1 MAAARAPAG
10 GTLRGDEELLETLLL
25 EAVAAAEGPA
35 GAETV
40 ARVARLHAH
49 ATDARR
55 GDPDAA
61 ARLRRDAAGLPR
73 REALVVG
80 KALLMRLQAANVA
93 EERERIRRLEG
104 SSARRASLADALR
117 DVEDPAALRAHLDDL
132 HVEIVLT
139 MHPSDATR
147 RAVIHKLLL
156 VAEQLDE
163 LDRARGDEA
172 RDQARADLAETVSAW
187 WATDEV
193 RRSRPPVEEEVRRTV
208 FLVESALYDAA
219 ADVAMELEQRLGVA
233 LERPPVSFV
242 QWAGGDMDGNPSTS
256 AATVR
261 FAVLE
266 ARRAAIRLLR
276 DRVVRASRLHSEGG
290 RYTRLG
296 ELEQLIARDAEE
308 LPGGGAEASAYA
320 HEPLRRKLRLIR
332 DRLTWS
338 LRALDDDVDV
348 DPAWT
353 YRDPGRLIEDL
364 AGVRAAATGPTPS
377 LDRLV
382 WQARIFGTHLLGIDV
397 RLHATEIGAAV
408 EAALPAV
415 ATRTGADRERAIA
428 DALAAAEMV
437 VAPEPDEPRAAA
449 ALTMAA
455 RLRDQFG
462 TCPLRSLV
470 ISGCE
475 QPADVL
481 GAALLLRRS
490 GLHDVPAVPLF
501 ESGAAL
507 RGAAPIAERLLAEPA
522 LRAHVERAGGRFEV
536 MLGHSDGGKEES
548 LLGAQWRIW
557 RAQEDL
563 VGVCAAHGVGFRAF
577 HGRGGSPAR
586 GGTPADEIAQAMP
599 AGAARGG
606 LRLTEQGEAA
616 RAKLAHPVLARRAL
630 AQVLSGALLA
640 AGRRRADVVPQAWR
654 DEMDLLAER
663 SREAWRAL
671 LDDPAFGDA
680 FRCTTPIG
688 LADDLNL
695 GSRPARRAG
704 ADAASLRA
712 IPWVMAWTQTRVL
725 VPAWYGAGTAL
736 TAGAPE
742 TQRAMLAGW
751 PVFRSMVSSLEAALF
766 RTDLAFADDYLA
778 LANGAEG
785 ADRIWGL
792 IRTEHERARRGVLAI
807 TGEEDLYAR
816 RPELRARLGLRNPWI
831 DPLSALQVDLLGRL
845 QSGDETMRQ
854 PLLTTMAGV
863 AAGVQSVG

>member
-1 MAAARAPAG
+1 MTTTRAPAA
-10 GTLRGDEELLETLLL
+10 GTLRGDEELLEQLLL
-25 EAVAAAEGPA
+25 EAVAAAEGPSGREA
-35 GAETV
+35 
-40 ARVARLHAH
+40 VARLTRLRAL
-49 ATDARR
+49 AASARH
-55 GDPDAA
+55 GDTEAA
-61 ARLRRDAAGLPR
+61 AALRRTAAGLPR
-73 REALVVG
+73 REALVVA

-93 EERERIRRLEG
+93 EERERVRRLE
-104 SSARRASLADALR
+104 AAPAQRATLLEALR
-117 DVEDPAALRAHLDDL
+117 GVEDPGLLRAHLDDL

-156 VAEQLDE
+156 VAEQLDD
-163 LDRARGDEA
+163 LDRARGDDA
-172 RDQARADLAETVSAW
+172 RHRVRADLAETVAAW

-219 ADVAMELEQRLGVA
+219 ADVAMELERRLGVELA
-233 LERPPVSFV
+233 RPPVSFV

-256 AATVR
+256 AETVR

-266 ARRAAIRLLR
+266 ARRAALRLMR

-290 RYTRLG
+290 RYAHLG
-296 ELEQLIARDAEE
+296 ALEQLIARDADE
-308 LPGGGAEASAYA
+308 LPGGALEATAYS

-338 LRALDDDVDV
+338 LRALDDDVAV
-348 DPAWT
+348 EPAWT
-353 YRDPGRLIEDL
+353 YRDPARLVEDL
-364 AGVRAAATGPTPS
+364 EGVRAATDGPTPS

-382 WQARIFGTHLLGIDV
+382 WQARIFGTQLLGIDV
-397 RLHATEIGAAV
+397 RLHATEIAEAV
-408 EAALPAV
+408 DLALPGAV
-415 ATRTGADRERAIA
+415 GSSGAERERLIA
-428 DALAAAEMV
+428 DALGRPPADRAALGSRAGT
-437 VAPEPDEPRAAA
+437 ALAAA
-449 ALTMAA
+449 AA
-455 RLRDQFG
+455 LRDQFG

-470 ISGCE
+470 VSGCE
-475 QPADVL
+475 EPADVL
-481 GAALLLRRS
+481 GAALLLRLS
-490 GLHDVPAVPLF
+490 DLDEVPAVPLF

-507 RGAAPIAERLLAEPA
+507 RGAAPIAKRLLAESA
-522 LRAHVERAGGRFEV
+522 MRERIARAGGSLEV

-563 VGVCAAHGVGFRAF
+563 VRVCAAHGVGFRAF

-586 GGTPADEIAQAMP
+586 GAAPADEIAQAMP

-616 RAKLAHPVLARRAL
+616 RAKLAHPMLARRAL
-630 AQVLSGALLA
+630 EQVLSGALLA
-640 AGRRRADVVPQAWR
+640 AGRSGEAEVPAAWR
-654 DEMDLLAER
+654 DEMDALADR
-663 SREAWRAL
+663 SRATWRAL
-671 LDDPAFGDA
+671 LDDPDFPEA
-680 FRCTTPIG
+680 FRRTTPIG

-704 ADAASLRA
+704 ADAATLRA

-736 TAGAPE
+736 AAGSAA
-742 TQRAMLAGW
+742 TQREMLAGW
-751 PVFRSMVSSLEAALF
+751 PAFRAMVSSLEAALF
-766 RTDLAFADDYLA
+766 RTDLAFADDYRDLA
-778 LANGAEG
+778 DGAAG

-792 IRTEHERARRGVLAI
+792 IRAEHDRARSAVLSV
-807 TGEEDLYAR
+807 TGDSELYGR
-816 RPELRARLGLRNPWI
+816 RPGLRARLDQRNPWI
-831 DPLSALQVDLLGRL
+831 DPLSALQVDLLARL
-845 QSGDETMRQ
+845 EAGDEAVRQ